1 MDPLLPVQ
9 GLFKTPKHPAAPSGT
24 LNSELLEVGILPRD
38 DCKELSNQGSPAS
51 APRGLSV
58 GAVTGLTT
66 PTPRGTICGGQWSS
80 AFGDSELGRPRDGPP
95 GRAGAPEWGVGSCHS
110 PDVVAQLAGLLLIV
124 PVPTFYFQNVIVL

>member
-1 MDPLLPVQ
+1 MAARIFPLFSLWM
-9 GLFKTPKHPAAPSGT
+9 
-24 LNSELLEVGILPRD
+24 ELQALQALV
-38 DCKELSNQGSPAS
+38 S
-51 APRGLSV
+51 
-58 GAVTGLTT
+58 GLTT

-124 PVPTFYFQNVIVL
+124 PVPTFYLK